1 MLKAMI
7 RNFKERK
14 WQWVKQVEVFFVQL
28 LDVQAAIP
36 VVSYALE
43 NTGDI
48 VGQFQKRIEKVLLYV
63 NACYN
68 CLLRCVETR

>member
-1 MLKAMI
+1 MI

-43 NTGDI
+43 GIHSTWVSENWPCEGCTELGLPCAR
-48 VGQFQKRIEKVLLYV
+48 FRIPVTV
-63 NACYN
+63 SD
-68 CLLRCVETR
+68 